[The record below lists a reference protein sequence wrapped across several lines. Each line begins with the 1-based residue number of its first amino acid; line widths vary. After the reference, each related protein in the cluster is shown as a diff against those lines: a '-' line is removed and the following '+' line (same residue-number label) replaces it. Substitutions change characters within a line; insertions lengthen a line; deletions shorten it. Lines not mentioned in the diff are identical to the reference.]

1 MKEVVECILMFRFLN
16 NLRYQ
21 VLSHSG
27 LDQINNFKSLI
38 STRLNFFC
46 REIKSFLINS
56 HHGL

>member
-1 MKEVVECILMFRFLN
+1 MKEVVAGILMFRFLN

-38 STRLNFFC
+38 STRLNFF
-46 REIKSFLINS
+46 L
-56 HHGL
+56 